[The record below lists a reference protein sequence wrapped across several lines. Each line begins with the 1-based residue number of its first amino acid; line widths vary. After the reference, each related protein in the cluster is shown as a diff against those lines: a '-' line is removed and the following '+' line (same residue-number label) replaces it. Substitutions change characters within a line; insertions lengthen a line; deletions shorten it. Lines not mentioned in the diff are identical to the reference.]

1 MTNAFRITN
10 TTSGADLGI
19 YCGETSD
26 DAIAAML
33 ADARCSDAPGSDIVA
48 SIVSDETNYAGLTI
62 AHIVERDGFGGEET
76 QADVDAYCQAVA
88 DAISLVYPGAD
99 VSCEAGLSRRTEIG
113 GDISDKLDDVEIDG
127 IRTACREAAAAVWE
141 DGEFWTEADA

>member
-48 SIVSDETNYAGLTI
+48 SIVSDADL
-62 AHIVERDGFGGEET
+62 FGM
-76 QADVDAYCQAVA
+76 
-88 DAISLVYPGAD
+88 
-99 VSCEAGLSRRTEIG
+99 EAP
-113 GDISDKLDDVEIDG
+113 
-127 IRTACREAAAAVWE
+127 
-141 DGEFWTEADA
+141 